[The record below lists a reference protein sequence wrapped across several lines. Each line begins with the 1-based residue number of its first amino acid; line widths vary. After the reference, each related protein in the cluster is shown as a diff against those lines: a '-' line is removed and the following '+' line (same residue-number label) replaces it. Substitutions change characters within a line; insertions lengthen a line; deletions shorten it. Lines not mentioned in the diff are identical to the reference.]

1 MAKADA
7 SLLGLAG
14 VGGSSDRGA
23 PSDVAIG
30 TSGVRSVQNRRVYTK
45 VMVICRSWSGE
56 SASSVRT
63 MDVGDWVYCVG
74 GVHEGKSGFV
84 VKKHA
89 VMISFKAGDGA
100 TYRVM
105 RYNLRVVPAPSSEDL
120 SDDAVEVENT
130 WAPNDHLVRLLSD
143 TLRAIAPDG
152 HVNRRVWMKCCD
164 VVGERVFGGQQQSP

>member
-1 MAKADA
+1 
-7 SLLGLAG
+7 
-14 VGGSSDRGA
+14 
-23 PSDVAIG
+23 
-30 TSGVRSVQNRRVYTK
+30 
-45 VMVICRSWSGE
+45 
-56 SASSVRT
+56 
-63 MDVGDWVYCVG
+63 VYCVG

-130 WAPNDHLVRLLSD
+130 WAPNEHLVRLLSD
-143 TLRAIAPDG
+143 TLRAIAPDR
-152 HVNRRVWMKCCD
+152 HVDHRVWMKCCD